1 MILPVVHSLCD
12 HTEGDKLIRINK
24 DSFYGVY
31 YGTLER
37 AGCRRLHPYSCRHT
51 TGTALAKAN
60 VAPSVIQRVM
70 RHARFSTTEKYIHMQ
85 DDDARSAVNLF
96 AAKTATDSTL

>member
-1 MILPVVHSLCD
+1 
-12 HTEGDKLIRINK
+12 
-24 DSFYGVY
+24 
-31 YGTLER
+31 
-37 AGCRRLHPYSCRHT
+37 
-51 TGTALAKAN
+51 
-60 VAPSVIQRVM
+60 M